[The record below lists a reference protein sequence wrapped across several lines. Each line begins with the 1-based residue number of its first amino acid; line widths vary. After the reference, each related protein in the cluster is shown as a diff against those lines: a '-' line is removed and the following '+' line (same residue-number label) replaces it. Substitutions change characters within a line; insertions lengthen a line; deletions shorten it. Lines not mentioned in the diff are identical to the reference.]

1 MVNIITRLLELNCIP
16 LSSGIHLF
24 AIWSTHL
31 LFPVLLF
38 SVYKIIIF
46 SYTNKSSFLFYCL
59 TMLSFNLNSHISE
72 WINTSK
78 VWHYNKVAL
87 YLWIAFNVH
96 PLANSHCYKV
106 WVAAAFVARHYSS
119 VCACGRKELQCDK
132 EKNLFH
138 TSCSTSYYYLQRKQL
153 QWIEYF
159 SMLFK
164 ADESILNTVVLLIS
178 IVVD

>member
-1 MVNIITRLLELNCIP
+1 MERGDMVNIITRLLELNCVP
-16 LSSGIHLF
+16 LSSRIHW
-24 AIWSTHL
+24 IRHL
-31 LFPVLLF
+31 DLLLCLFPVLLF

-46 SYTNKSSFLFYCL
+46 SYSNKSSSLFYCL
-59 TMLSFNLNSHISE
+59 TMLSFNLKSHISE

-87 YLWIAFNVH
+87 NLWIAFNVH
-96 PLANSHCYKV
+96 PLANSHCHKV

-138 TSCSTSYYYLQRKQL
+138 TSCSTSYTY
-153 QWIEYF
+153 
-159 SMLFK
+159 
-164 ADESILNTVVLLIS
+164 V
-178 IVVD
+178 